1 MCSVG
6 SSGLNGCDGEQ
17 ERCGDSDADES
28 CQGQGK
34 DAREERC
41 DVVVM
46 TWDNAKD
53 WKDEM
58 GGDMVNVL

>member
-1 MCSVG
+1 
-6 SSGLNGCDGEQ
+6 
-17 ERCGDSDADES
+17 
-28 CQGQGK
+28 
-34 DAREERC
+34 
-41 DVVVM
+41 VVVM